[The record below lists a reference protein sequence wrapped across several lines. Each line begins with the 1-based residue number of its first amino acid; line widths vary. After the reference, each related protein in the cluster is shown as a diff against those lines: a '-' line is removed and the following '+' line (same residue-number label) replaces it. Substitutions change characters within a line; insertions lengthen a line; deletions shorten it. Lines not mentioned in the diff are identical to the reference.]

1 MAKKKSKK
9 SGKSTIEEQ
18 AENKPVEVS
27 EQTEVA
33 ETAPAAE
40 ETPAADEAQT
50 AEEEQPADAP
60 IEEEKPADAPAEDP
74 AEEEAPAAGPEPA
87 AEEPAEEQPEE
98 PAPAVETPAADP
110 VPETVAEEPA
120 VGEAAPETPAAE
132 TPVARKKG
140 FGINFRKYMNS
151 LQHNGLTL
159 LFSAIGTLVIMA
171 GIFVAVFFLV
181 LQSPEQVMV
190 PNVVG
195 ESLENALLA
204 MQVKELYPK
213 IQLRYS
219 NTAADKGA
227 VLEQDPP
234 AGTIV
239 KAGRRINLTVSRGI
253 VVDRI
258 GSYVGQ
264 KVDDLRVS
272 LQAAFSGMAVQLIN
286 VPETLMYRADES
298 EAGTILE
305 QDPLP
310 DTEITSPVTLSLV
323 VSSGPGNETTK
334 VPWIVGMSLNDALL
348 QMNRTKIIFN
358 WTARPVEEGGAAGT
372 VVSQRV
378 PGTNGEASAYSVS
391 ECVIA
396 LPEGIENDLVYGI
409 FTTDLASFPYPL
421 KIQLDVI
428 PPEGDRYTLVAFK
441 HLGGKLTIPYAVPQF
456 SELVLSV
463 EDKEQLR
470 QIVR

>member
-9 SGKSTIEEQ
+9 QSEGKPVAVEETVVEEQ
-18 AENKPVEVS
+18 TIPV
-27 EQTEVA
+27 
-33 ETAPAAE
+33 
-40 ETPAADEAQT
+40 
-50 AEEEQPADAP
+50 
-60 IEEEKPADAPAEDP
+60 
-74 AEEEAPAAGPEPA
+74 EEEAPAEQPEAEVSEGQEDIPAEEEPAEPEKEAA
-87 AEEPAEEQPEE
+87 AEEPAVEAEETAATAEPEEE
-98 PAPAVETPAADP
+98 PAVEAAG
-110 VPETVAEEPA
+110 TASAEEPA
-120 VGEAAPETPAAE
+120 APVEQ
-132 TPVARKKG
+132 KKG

-151 LQHNGLTL
+151 LQTNGLTL

-195 ESLENALLA
+195 EPLENALLA

-219 NTAADKGA
+219 NTSADKGA

-264 KVDDLRVS
+264 KVDDLRIS
-272 LQAAFSGMAVQLIN
+272 LQAAFSGMAVPLIS
-286 VPETLMYRADES
+286 VPETLVYRSDES
-298 EAGTILE
+298 EPGTILE

-310 DTEITSPVTLSLV
+310 DTEISSPVTLSLI

-348 QMNRTKIIFN
+348 QMSRTKIIFN
-358 WTARPVEEGGAAGT
+358 WKSRPLEEGETAGT

-378 PGTNGEASAYSVS
+378 PGTDGEASAYSVS

-396 LPEGIENDLVYGI
+396 LPEGIENDLAYGI
-409 FTTDLASFPYPL
+409 FTTDMASFPYPL
-421 KIQLDVI
+421 KIQLDVV
-428 PPEGDRYTLVAFK
+428 PPEGDRYTLVTFK
-441 HLGGKLTIPYAVPQF
+441 HLGGTLTIPYAVPQF